1 MVFDLNKCLGCHTCT
16 MACKTQWTD
25 GRVDIPL
32 ENLPHNPEGLLY
44 QYWNN
49 VETAPGR
56 GYPRN
61 VFTPAMG
68 GGFTNPKIPDDWTVD
83 PLGPLPSIH
92 EDYGD
97 PWEYNYDQV
106 LGSSAVDDPPGTFPV
121 GGEFN
126 ATATQ
131 MVPIPAPDGP
141 DAYSSNWDEDVGV
154 GVNPGDTHY
163 FYLPR
168 LCNHCAK
175 PACLAACPKNAIYKR
190 EEDGIVLID
199 QSRCEGY
206 RRCVAACPY
215 KKIYYNA
222 AKKKS
227 QKCVFCYP
235 RLEQDTGPNELQP
248 PRENFCFNQCTGRIR
263 FAGFHDA
270 NLGPDHEYNKRFNVN
285 KLVDKWGVALRL
297 HPEYGTAPNLFY
309 VPPLSPPTVV
319 NGELTDTRR
328 IPVETLATMFG
339 DDVNQ
344 TLAQRAARIEDIFAL
359 IESERAIVAGGGQSE
374 LVDILVARTET
385 DRLQLYLD
393 TDVYAALEGQI

>member
-1 MVFDLNKCLGCHTCT
+1 MATIKKQVRMVFDLNKCLGCHTCT

-25 GRVDIPL
+25 GRIDVPL
-32 ENLPHNPEGLLY
+32 ENLPDNPEGLLY

-49 VETAPGR
+49 VETMPGR
-56 GYPRN
+56 GYPKN
-61 VFTPAMG
+61 VFTPGMG
-68 GGFTNPKIPDDWTVD
+68 GGFTNPTNPDGTLSDDWTVD
-83 PLGPLPSIH
+83 PLGPLPRIV
-92 EDYGD
+92 EDYGA
-97 PWEYNYDQV
+97 PWEYNYDEV
-106 LGSSAVDDPPGTFPV
+106 LKTE
-121 GGEFN
+121 GGD
-126 ATATQ
+126 ATTSQ
-131 MVPIPAPDGP
+131 MVPSPAPDGP
-141 DAYSSNWDEDVGV
+141 DAYSSNWDEDVGA
-154 GVNPGDTHY
+154 GDYPNTHY

-190 EEDGIVLID
+190 DEDGVVLID

-227 QKCVFCYP
+227 QKCIFCYP
-235 RLEQDTGPNELQP
+235 RLEQDTGPNEFQP

-270 NLGPDHEYNKRFNVN
+270 NNDAYNNRFNVN

-297 HPEYGTAPNLFY
+297 HPEYGTSPNLFY
-309 VPPLSPPTVV
+309 VPPLSPPTFE
-319 NGELTDTRR
+319 NGKLTDTRR
-328 IPVETLATMFG
+328 IPVETLAQMFG
-339 DDVNQ
+339 DDASSTPGDQ
-344 TLAQRAARIEDIFAL
+344 SRIDRIEDIFRILEA
-359 IESERAIVAGGGQSE
+359 ERAIVAAGGQSE
-374 LVDILVARTET
+374 LVDILVAREEK

-393 TDVYAALEGQI
+393 PDVYDALGMK